1 MKEINRRTQMSAEDS
16 MSPSTEEL
24 GERFAPLLRQELA
37 EIEALIRD
45 NAENTAPVALDQQSV
60 GRLARMDAMQVQ
72 AMAQD
77 TARRRHVRKLR
88 IQQALRRIEEGE
100 FGYCAECGEP
110 IGEGRLKADPTNH
123 ECVRC
128 ATLQQA
134 GRKR

>member
-1 MKEINRRTQMSAEDS
+1 MSDKNQAT
-16 MSPSTEEL
+16 PSDEEL
-24 GERFAPLLRQELA
+24 RERFEPLLRQELA
-37 EIEALIRD
+37 EIETLIRD
-45 NAENTAPVALDQQSV
+45 NAESSAPVALDQQSV

-77 TARRRHVRKLR
+77 TARRRHVRRVR

-110 IGEGRLKADPTNH
+110 IGEGRLGADPTNQ
-123 ECVRC
+123 ECLRC

>member
-1 MKEINRRTQMSAEDS
+1 MSDKDQVTAS
-16 MSPSTEEL
+16 GEEL
-24 GERFAPLLRQELA
+24 RERFAPLLRNELA

-77 TARRRHVRKLR
+77 TERRRHVRKVR

-100 FGYCAECGEP
+100 FGCCVECGEP
-110 IGEGRLKADPTNH
+110 IGEGRLTADPTNH

-134 GRKR
+134 G